1 MTNSYRAT
9 LKGNKLE
16 WHSRV
21 PESTEETLEVNVIVL
36 ETNPEQKGQQG
47 QRMAK
52 ALQTLA
58 DQRVFQN
65 VDAVAWQKEQRQDRP
80 LPNRDE

>member
-16 WHSRV
+16 WHNRV
-21 PESTEETLEVNVIVL
+21 PDSTKETLEVDVVVL
-36 ETNPEQKGQQG
+36 KPSPEQKELQG
-47 QRMAK
+47 QRMAQ
-52 ALQTLA
+52 ALQVLA
-58 DQRVFQN
+58 DANVFEN
-65 VDAVAWQKEQRQDRP
+65 LDAVTWQKEQRQDRP

>member
-21 PESTEETLEVNVIVL
+21 PDSTKETLEVSVVVL
-36 ETNPEQKGQQG
+36 ESKQTEQQG

-52 ALQTLA
+52 ALQALA
-58 DQRVFQN
+58 DANAFQN
-65 VDAVAWQKEQRQDRP
+65 VDAVTWQKEQRQDRV